1 VLRFNYED
9 KQAVVYEDGK
19 VDFIDQNFGELNQ
32 EKLLENCEKQKVET
46 YRDLLKKLKKETFSK
61 TEKYYYL
68 FLSDDY
74 LMVAVKEMMF
84 DNKLVAFYKM
94 EHDGIAD
101 AIKKYFGIE
110 DNSGRVIIGN
120 HQNHFNFIT
129 AAPIL
134 ETLFVNA
141 DLKHRGEIVFN
152 KFKIKKK
159 TQKGKPLKFRDIT
172 APHEEIKGPLKD
184 FNKMLQY
191 IYDKRNSD
199 FQVAYKK
206 GKNIV
211 NNAQRHIEKKYMY
224 KVDLKDFFPS
234 CKREYVEKYLKM
246 FFKNSPNK
254 EVLQNDFL
262 DTILDKDTDALFIG
276 NPISGTLANVIISKP
291 VQYIKNITN
300 GYDMEFSVYADD
312 MAFSSDRFIS
322 KDFITALFNLAF
334 NRYEMIDDFSLNAD
348 KSHGMSGARR
358 HITGVTINHNDEM
371 TINRKFYRN
380 LRVKI
385 HKLYIGEVTF
395 NLKKLQGQ
403 LAHATMVDYSGK
415 ILRLIKNFESTLK
428 QYNLISD
435 EKIQE
440 LEDRGKVT
448 TTKTDEEEV

>member
-1 VLRFNYED
+1 
-9 KQAVVYEDGK
+9 
-19 VDFIDQNFGELNQ
+19 
-32 EKLLENCEKQKVET
+32 
-46 YRDLLKKLKKETFSK
+46 
-61 TEKYYYL
+61 
-68 FLSDDY
+68 
-74 LMVAVKEMMF
+74 
-84 DNKLVAFYKM
+84 
-94 EHDGIAD
+94 
-101 AIKKYFGIE
+101 
-110 DNSGRVIIGN
+110 
-120 HQNHFNFIT
+120 
-129 AAPIL
+129 
-134 ETLFVNA
+134 
-141 DLKHRGEIVFN
+141 
-152 KFKIKKK
+152 
-159 TQKGKPLKFRDIT
+159 
-172 APHEEIKGPLKD
+172 
-184 FNKMLQY
+184 
-191 IYDKRNSD
+191 
-199 FQVAYKK
+199 
-206 GKNIV
+206 
-211 NNAQRHIEKKYMY
+211 
-224 KVDLKDFFPS
+224 
-234 CKREYVEKYLKM
+234 M

>member
-1 VLRFNYED
+1 VLRFNYEK

-19 VDFIDQNFGELNQ
+19 VDFIDENFGELNQ
-32 EKLLENCEKQKVET
+32 EKLLENCEKQKVDT
-46 YRDLLKKLKKETFSK
+46 YQQLLSKLKKETFSK

-68 FLSDDY
+68 FLSENY
-74 LMVAVKEMMF
+74 FMAAVKEMMF
-84 DNKLVAFYKM
+84 DIKLTAFYKI
-94 EHDGIAD
+94 ENDGIAN
-101 AIKKYFGIE
+101 AIRKYFGIE
-110 DNSGRVIIGN
+110 NNSGRVIIGT

-134 ETLFVNA
+134 EILFVNA
-141 DLKHRGEIVFN
+141 DLEFRGEKVFN

-159 TQKGKPLKFRDIT
+159 IQKNKPLKFRSIT
-172 APHEEIKGPLKD
+172 APHEEIKKPLKD

-206 GKNIV
+206 GKNII
-211 NNAQRHIEKKYMY
+211 NNAKKHVDKKFMY

-234 CKREYVEKYLKM
+234 CKRIYVEKYLKM

-254 EVLQNDFL
+254 EVLQEEFL
-262 DTILDKDTDALFIG
+262 NIILDSDTDALFIG

-300 GYDMEFSVYADD
+300 MYGMEFSVYADD

-322 KDFITALFNLAF
+322 ENFITALFNLAF
-334 NRYEMIDDFSLNAD
+334 NRYEMIDDFSLNTN
-348 KSHGMSGARR
+348 KSYGMSASRR
-358 HITGVTINHNDEM
+358 HVTGVTINHNNEM
-371 TINRKFYRN
+371 TINRRFYRN

-385 HKLYIGEVTF
+385 HKLSLGEATF

-415 ILRLIKNFESTLK
+415 ILRLIKNFEPVLK
-428 QYNLISD
+428 QYNLISN

-440 LEDRGKVT
+440 LENRENT
-448 TTKTDEEEV
+448 TTIDVNEDEV